1 MENNN
6 KKKNIADTMEI
17 NSILEEARRNRMGA
31 TAAVQKTTSGQK
43 KTTTQK
49 SNPEVAKTQVVRKTV
64 NNSTVNNSSLN
75 DSFVFYDDA
84 PKSKKDKKTK
94 KAKKSGKVGVIVAIV
109 IILLIALGAGG
120 FCAYKYLGDFTYAK
134 NIYVNGIAIGG
145 MSVEEAELA
154 LVAQEQALEDEINV
168 VVNVQDKSSTFTKD
182 DFEYTFNTDEV
193 LKEAKKYSED
203 NLIPRGQQDYT
214 IALTVNN
221 DCVAGIAETLAKQ
234 YNQEPVDAVV
244 TKFDSSK
251 KGSDM
256 FTIEEEKTGVAVKTA
271 EFETQLKEFFAQGK
285 VSGTIEAGVDETK
298 PERTAEFLRNNIKK
312 LSSFKTVST
321 NGANGNANMAL
332 SLKACNNSIVNP
344 GDTWSFNKC
353 TGNSNLTS
361 LGYKPAGVLNGG
373 RSEVGI
379 GGGICQSSTTI
390 YNAAMMCGMKVVE
403 RQPHYTPSTYV
414 PIGLD
419 ATIDYGNIDL
429 KLENIF
435 DYQLFFECYMEG
447 TTLYCNIY
455 GLENEEF
462 DEIKLD
468 SARAGSYSDG
478 YGATASRTYY
488 LDGKKVKTEDL
499 PSSRYYYQKP
509 ASTPSSSSSKKP
521 TSKPADEEQPD
532 DTPSD
537 VTPTPDPQPTPD
549 PVPTPDPEPTPDP
562 VPTPD
567 PAPEA

>member
-1 MENNN
+1 MENKN
-6 KKKNIADTMEI
+6 KRNIADTMEI
-17 NSILEEARRNRMGA
+17 NSILEEARRNRSGA
-31 TAAVQKTTSGQK
+31 TAPQQKTTTGQK

-49 SNPEVAKTQVVRKTV
+49 PNQNVAKTQVVKKTV
-64 NNSTVNNSSLN
+64 NNSSFN
-75 DSFVFYDDA
+75 DSFVVYDDA
-84 PKSKKDKKTK
+84 PKSSNSKKNK
-94 KAKKSGKVGVIVAIV
+94 KAKKSKKGGVIVAV
-109 IILLIALGAGG
+109 VLLLLVVLGAGG
-120 FCAYKYLGDFTYAK
+120 FCAHKYLGDFAYAN
-134 NIYVNGIAIGG
+134 NIYVNGVAIGG
-145 MSVEEAELA
+145 MSEQEAKQA
-154 LVAQEQALEDEINV
+154 LTAQEKALESEINV
-168 VVNVQDKSSTFTKD
+168 VVNVQEKSSTFTKD

-193 LKEAKKYSED
+193 LKEAKQYTKD
-203 NLIPRGQQDYT
+203 NFIPQGKQEYT
-214 IALTVNN
+214 IALTVKE
-221 DCVAGIAETLAKQ
+221 DCVASIASILADE

-244 TKFDSSK
+244 KKFDSSK
-251 KGSDM
+251 KGSDK
-256 FTIEEEKTGVAVKTA
+256 FTIEEEKTGIAVKTA
-271 EFETQLKEFFAQGK
+271 EFETKLKEFFAQGK
-285 VSGTIEAGVDETK
+285 VNGTLQADVDETK

-312 LSSFKTVST
+312 VSSFKTVST
-321 NGANGNANMAL
+321 NGSNGNSNMAL

-344 GDTWSFNKC
+344 GDVWSFNKC
-353 TGNSNLTS
+353 TGNSNLES

-455 GLENEEF
+455 GLENEDF
-462 DEIKLD
+462 DEIKL
-468 SARAGSYSDG
+468 SSSRAGSYSDG

-509 ASTPSSSSSKKP
+509 ASTPSSSSKKP
-521 TSKPADEEQPD
+521 TSSKPADEEKPD

-537 VTPTPDPQPTPD
+537 VTPTPDPEPTPD
-549 PVPTPDPEPTPDP
+549 PAPTPDPEPTPDP

>member
-6 KKKNIADTMEI
+6 KKNIANTMEI
-17 NSILEEARRNRMGA
+17 NSILEEARRHRSGA
-31 TAAVQKTTSGQK
+31 AAPQQKTTTGQK
-43 KTTTQK
+43 KTTAQK
-49 SNPEVAKTQVVRKTV
+49 TNQNVAKTQVVKKTAY
-64 NNSTVNNSSLN
+64 NSSFN
-75 DSFVFYDDA
+75 DSFVVYDDA
-84 PKSKKDKKTK
+84 LKSSKSKNNNKAK
-94 KAKKSGKVGVIVAIV
+94 KAKKSKKGGVIVAV
-109 IILLIALGAGG
+109 VLVLLIVLGAGG
-120 FCAYKYLGDFTYAK
+120 FCAYNYFGDFAYAS
-134 NIYVNGIAIGG
+134 NIYVNGISIGG
-145 MSVEEAELA
+145 MSEEEAQQALA
-154 LVAQEQALEDEINV
+154 AQEKALEDEINV

-182 DFEYTFNTDEV
+182 NFEYTFNTDEV
-193 LKEAKKYSED
+193 LKEAKKYSEE
-203 NLIPRGQQDYT
+203 NLIPKGQQDYT
-214 IALTVNN
+214 IALTVKE
-221 DCVAGIAETLAKQ
+221 DCVSDISASLAKQ
-234 YNQEPVDAVV
+234 YNQEPEDAVV
-244 TKFDSSK
+244 TKFNSAKS
-251 KGSDM
+251 GSDM
-256 FTIEEEKTGVAVKTA
+256 FTIQDEKTGVAVKTE
-271 EFETQLKEFFAQGK
+271 EFESQLKEFFAQGK
-285 VSGTIEAGVDETK
+285 VNGTIEAGVEETK

-312 LSSFKTVST
+312 VSSFKTVST
-321 NGANGNANMAL
+321 NGANGNSNMAL
-332 SLKACNNSIVNP
+332 SMKACNNSIVNP
-344 GDTWSFNKC
+344 GDVWSFNKC

-455 GLENEEF
+455 GLENEDF
-462 DEIKLD
+462 DEIKL
-468 SARAGSYSDG
+468 SSSRAGSYSDG

-488 LDGKKVKTEDL
+488 LNGKKVKTEDL

-509 ASTPSSSSSKKP
+509 ASNSSSTSSKKP
-521 TSKPADEEQPD
+521 SSKPADEDKPD

-537 VTPTPDPQPTPD
+537 VPPTPDPEPTPTPD
-549 PVPTPDPEPTPDP
+549 PVPTPDPQPTPDVTPTPDP
-562 VPTPD
+562 VP
-567 PAPEA
+567 EA